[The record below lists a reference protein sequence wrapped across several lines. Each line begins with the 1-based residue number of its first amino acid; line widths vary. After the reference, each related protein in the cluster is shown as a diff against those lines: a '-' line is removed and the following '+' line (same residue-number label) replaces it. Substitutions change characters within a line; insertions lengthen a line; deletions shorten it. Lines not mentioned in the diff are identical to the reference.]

1 MTDGSVTV
9 KRHTST
15 AELSQRIYRYYL
27 RGQLKSIVIAI
38 VCMIITAAAIA
49 AMAKLVEPAL
59 NNLLVKPDKNLL
71 WLLPL
76 GFIVTAM
83 VKGSANYVQT
93 ILMQKVG
100 LRMIVMMQ
108 DQMFDRIMSADLT
121 YIQSDSTG
129 RQMTRFTNDVQF
141 LRDATVKAFTGIGRE
156 LMTVLFLGGVM
167 IQLNWEMALIALVFM
182 PISIFPIVYIGR
194 RLRRISRNTQESI
207 GTVASYLDDVF
218 KAAREV
224 KAYGTEEY
232 ERSRGHEFFES
243 VFNHFLKAGKT
254 RARMSPILET
264 MSGFA
269 LAAVLAW
276 GGHQVLAEATDVG
289 EFMAFFT
296 AAMLAYQPVRSLA
309 NLNASL
315 QLGLAAADRIFHL
328 LDYEP
333 KIIDAPDAK
342 QLQLQDGGVSFD
354 RVNFSYD
361 AEKLALKDT
370 TITFAAGKTTA
381 LVGPSG
387 AGKSTILNLIPRF
400 YDAQGGRVLIDG
412 QDISKLTIE
421 SLRKSIALV
430 SQEVT
435 MFNDTVRA
443 NIAYAREGASDT
455 DVIDAA
461 KAAAAHE
468 FIMELPLGYDTM
480 VGERGLRLSGGQR
493 QRISI
498 ARAMLKNAPILL
510 LDEATSSLD
519 SESEHQVHT
528 ALTRLMQGRT
538 TIVIAHRLST
548 VSDADCIYVLERGRV
563 VESGTHTELYS
574 HDGLYAHYCRMQL
587 DDGQSLKV
595 PSEVAMARGGSID

>member
-1 MTDGSVTV
+1 MRD
-9 KRHTST
+9 
-15 AELSQRIYRYYL
+15 YL
-27 RGQLKSIVIAI
+27 QGQWKSIVVAVI
-38 VCMIITAAAIA
+38 CMVITAAATA
-49 AMAKLVEPAL
+49 AMAKLVEPAM
-59 NNLLVKPDKNLL
+59 NDLLVKPDESLL

-76 GFIVTAM
+76 GFLVTAM
-83 VKGSANYVQT
+83 VKGAANYVQT
-93 ILMQKVG
+93 VLMQKIG

-108 DQMFDRIMSADLT
+108 DQMFHRIVSADLA

-129 RQMTRFTNDVQF
+129 RQMTRFTNDVHF
-141 LRDATVKAFTGIGRE
+141 LRDATVKAFTGTGRD
-156 LMTVLFLGGVM
+156 LMMVLFLGVVM
-167 IQLNWEMALIALVFM
+167 IELNWEMSLFALIFM
-182 PISIFPIVYIGR
+182 PISVFPIIYIGR

-224 KAYGTEEY
+224 KAYGAEEY
-232 ERSRGHEFFES
+232 ERSRAHEFFEN
-243 VFNHFLKAGKT
+243 VFNHFLKAGRT

-264 MSGFA
+264 MSGLA
-269 LAAVLAW
+269 LASVLAW
-276 GGHQVLAEATDVG
+276 GGHQTLANEIDVG
-289 EFMAFFT
+289 QFMAFFT
-296 AAMLAYQPVRSLA
+296 ASLLAYQPVRSLA
-309 NLNASL
+309 NMNASL

-333 KIIDAPDAK
+333 KIIDVPDANK
-342 QLQLQDGGVSFD
+342 LQPGDAGVSFD
-354 RVNFSYD
+354 GVSFSYD
-361 AEKLALKDT
+361 AGKSALMDT

-400 YDAQGGRVLIDG
+400 YDAQGGWVRIDG
-412 QDISKLTIE
+412 QDIGSVTIE

-443 NIAYAREGASDT
+443 NIAYAREGASDM
-455 DVIDAA
+455 DIIDAA

-468 FIMELPLGYDTM
+468 FITELPLGYDTM

-528 ALTRLMQGRT
+528 ALTRLMRGRT

-548 VSDADCIYVLERGRV
+548 VSDADCIYVLEKGRV
-563 VESGTHTELYS
+563 VESGTHKELYS
-574 HDGLYAHYCRMQL
+574 RGGLYAHYCRMQL
-587 DDGQSLKV
+587 DDGQLLNA
-595 PSEVAMARGGSID
+595 PSAAAEV

>member
-1 MTDGSVTV
+1 VTDGSVIV
-9 KRHTST
+9 KQHTST
-15 AELSQRIYRYYL
+15 AELSQRIIRDYL
-27 RGQLKSIVIAI
+27 QGQWKSIVVAVI
-38 VCMIITAAAIA
+38 CMIITAAATA

-59 NNLLVKPDKNLL
+59 NDLLVKPDESLL

-76 GFIVTAM
+76 GFLVIAM
-83 VKGSANYVQT
+83 VKGAANYVQT
-93 ILMQKVG
+93 VLMLKIG

-108 DQMFDRIMSADLT
+108 DQMFHRIVSADLA
-121 YIQSDSTG
+121 YIQRDSTG

-141 LRDATVKAFTGIGRE
+141 LRDATVKAFTGVGRD
-156 LMTVLFLGGVM
+156 LMMVLFLAIVM
-167 IQLNWEMALIALVFM
+167 IELNWEMSIFALIFM
-182 PISIFPIVYIGR
+182 PMSIFPIIYIGR

-232 ERSRGHEFFES
+232 ERSRAHEFFKS
-243 VFNHFLKAGKT
+243 IFNQFLKAGKT

-264 MSGFA
+264 MTGLA
-269 LAAVLAW
+269 LASVLAW
-276 GGHQVLAEATDVG
+276 GGHQTLANKIDVG
-289 EFMAFFT
+289 QFMAFFT
-296 AAMLAYQPVRSLA
+296 AALLAYQPVRSLA

-328 LDYEP
+328 LDYERE
-333 KIIDAPDAK
+333 IIDAPDAK
-342 QLQLQDGGVSFD
+342 KLQPGDGGVFFD
-354 RVNFSYD
+354 GVNFSYE
-361 AEKLALKDT
+361 AGKLALMDT

-400 YDAQGGRVLIDG
+400 YDAQDGHILVDG
-412 QDISKLTIE
+412 QDISKVTIK

-443 NIAYAREGASDT
+443 NIAYAREEASDA
-455 DVIDAA
+455 DIINAA

-468 FIMELPLGYDTM
+468 FITELPLGYDTM

-519 SESEHQVHT
+519 SESERQVHT

-548 VSDADCIYVLERGRV
+548 VLDADCIYVLEKGDV

-574 HDGLYAHYCRMQL
+574 RGGLYARYCRMQL
-587 DDGQSLKV
+587 DDGQSLNA
-595 PSEVAMARGGSID
+595 PSTVAEA

>member
-1 MTDGSVTV
+1 
-9 KRHTST
+9 
-15 AELSQRIYRYYL
+15 
-27 RGQLKSIVIAI
+27 
-38 VCMIITAAAIA
+38 MIITAAATA

-59 NNLLVKPDKNLL
+59 NKLLVKPDENLL

-76 GFIVTAM
+76 GFLLAAI
-83 VKGSANYVQT
+83 VKGSANFVQT
-93 ILMQKVG
+93 VLMQKVG
-100 LRMIVMMQ
+100 LRMIAMMQ
-108 DQMFDRIMSADLT
+108 DQMFNSIMSADLA

-141 LRDATVKAFTGIGRE
+141 LRDATVKAFTGIGRD
-156 LMTVLFLGGVM
+156 LMMVVFLAAVM
-167 IQLNWEMALIALVFM
+167 IQLNWEMSLIALVFM

-194 RLRRISRNTQESI
+194 RLRRISRDTQESI

-224 KAYGTEEY
+224 KAYATEDY
-232 ERSRGHEFFES
+232 ERSRAHEFFES
-243 VFNHFLKAGKT
+243 IYNHFLKAGRT

-264 MSGFA
+264 MIGLA
-269 LAAVLAW
+269 LASVLAW
-276 GGHQVLAEATDVG
+276 GGHKTLANEIDVG
-289 EFMAFFT
+289 QFMAFFT
-296 AAMLAYQPVRSLA
+296 AALLAYQPLRSLA

-333 KIIDAPDAK
+333 EIINAPDAI
-342 QLQLQDGGVSFD
+342 QLQPRDGGVSFEN
-354 RVNFSYD
+354 VSFSYD
-361 AEKLALKDT
+361 EEKSALIDT

-400 YDAQGGRVLIDG
+400 YDAQSGRVLIDG
-412 QDISKLTIE
+412 QDIGKVTIG

-443 NIAYAREGASDT
+443 NIAYAVDGASDT

-468 FIMELPLGYDTM
+468 FIMELPFGYDTM

-548 VSDADCIYVLERGRV
+548 VSDADCIYVLEKGRV
-563 VESGTHTELYS
+563 VESGTHSELYS
-574 HDGLYAHYCRMQL
+574 QDGLYAHYCRMQL
-587 DDGQSLKV
+587 DDGQSLKA
-595 PSEVAMARGGSID
+595 PSEVAKA

>member
-15 AELSQRIYRYYL
+15 TELSQRLLRDYL
-27 RGQLKSIVIAI
+27 RGQLKSIAVAV
-38 VCMIITAAAIA
+38 VCMIITAAATA

-59 NNLLVKPDKNLL
+59 NKLLVKPDENLL

-76 GFIVTAM
+76 GFLLAAI
-83 VKGSANYVQT
+83 VKGSANFVQT
-93 ILMQKVG
+93 VLMQKVG
-100 LRMIVMMQ
+100 LRMIAMMQ
-108 DQMFDRIMSADLT
+108 DQMFNSIMSADLA

-141 LRDATVKAFTGIGRE
+141 LRDATVKAFTGIGRD
-156 LMTVLFLGGVM
+156 LMMVVFLAAVM
-167 IQLNWEMALIALVFM
+167 IQLNWEMSLIALVFM

-194 RLRRISRNTQESI
+194 RLRRISRDTQESI

-218 KAAREV
+218 KAVREV
-224 KAYGTEEY
+224 KAYATEDY
-232 ERSRGHEFFES
+232 ERSRAHEFFES
-243 VFNHFLKAGKT
+243 IYNHFLKAGRT

-264 MSGFA
+264 MIGLA
-269 LAAVLAW
+269 LASILAW
-276 GGHQVLAEATDVG
+276 GGHKTLANEIDVG
-289 EFMAFFT
+289 QFMAFFT
-296 AAMLAYQPVRSLA
+296 AALLAYQPIRSLA

-333 KIIDAPDAK
+333 KVIDAPDAI
-342 QLQLQDGGVSFD
+342 QLQPRDGGVSFD
-354 RVNFSYD
+354 NVSFSYD
-361 AEKLALKDT
+361 EEKSALIDT

-400 YDAQGGRVLIDG
+400 YDAQSGRVLIDG
-412 QDISKLTIE
+412 QDIGKVTIG

-443 NIAYAREGASDT
+443 NIAYAGDGASDT

-548 VSDADCIYVLERGRV
+548 VSDADCIYVLEKGRV
-563 VESGTHTELYS
+563 VESGTHSELYS
-574 HDGLYAHYCRMQL
+574 QDGLYAHYCRMQL
-587 DDGQSLKV
+587 DDGQSLKA
-595 PSEVAMARGGSID
+595 PSEVAKA

>member
-15 AELSQRIYRYYL
+15 AELSQRILRDYL
-27 RGQLKSIVIAI
+27 RGQWKSIAVAI
-38 VCMIITAAAIA
+38 VCMIITAAATA

-59 NNLLVKPDKNLL
+59 NKLLVKPDESLL

-76 GFIVTAM
+76 GFLVTAM
-83 VKGSANYVQT
+83 VKGLANYVQT
-93 ILMQKVG
+93 VLMQKVG

-108 DQMFDRIMSADLT
+108 DQMFNCIVSADLA
-121 YIQSDSTG
+121 YIQRDSTG

-141 LRDATVKAFTGIGRE
+141 LRDATVKAFTGIGRDS
-156 LMTVLFLGGVM
+156 MMVLFLAAVM
-167 IQLNWEMALIALVFM
+167 IQLNWKMALIALVFM
-182 PISIFPIVYIGR
+182 PLSIFPIIYIGR

-232 ERSRGHEFFES
+232 ERSRAHEFFET
-243 VFNHFLKAGKT
+243 VFDHFLKAGRT

-264 MSGFA
+264 MSGLA
-269 LAAVLAW
+269 LAMVLAW
-276 GGHQVLAEATDVG
+276 GGHQTLAEATNVG

-296 AAMLAYQPVRSLA
+296 AALLAYQPVRSLA

-328 LDYEP
+328 LDYDPE
-333 KIIDAPDAK
+333 IINAPDAK
-342 QLQLQDGGVSFD
+342 QFQSKDGGVLFD
-354 RVNFSYD
+354 GVSFSYD
-361 AEKLALKDT
+361 SEKSALIDT

-400 YDAQGGRVLIDG
+400 YDAQSGRVLIDG
-412 QDISKLTIE
+412 QDISEVTIE

-443 NIAYAREGASDT
+443 NIAYAREGASET
-455 DVIDAA
+455 DVMDAA

-519 SESEHQVHT
+519 SESERQVHT

-548 VSDADCIYVLERGRV
+548 VSDADCIYVLEKGRV
-563 VESGTHTELYS
+563 VESGTHMELYS
-574 HDGLYAHYCRMQL
+574 QGGLYAHYCRMQL
-587 DDGQSLKV
+587 DDGQTLNAASAAV
-595 PSEVAMARGGSID
+595 EA

>member
-1 MTDGSVTV
+1 
-9 KRHTST
+9 
-15 AELSQRIYRYYL
+15 
-27 RGQLKSIVIAI
+27 
-38 VCMIITAAAIA
+38 
-49 AMAKLVEPAL
+49 
-59 NNLLVKPDKNLL
+59 
-71 WLLPL
+71 
-76 GFIVTAM
+76 M
-83 VKGSANYVQT
+83 VKGAANYVQT
-93 ILMQKVG
+93 VLMLKIG

-108 DQMFDRIMSADLT
+108 DQMFHRIVSADLA
-121 YIQSDSTG
+121 YIQRDSTG

-141 LRDATVKAFTGIGRE
+141 LRDATVKAFTGVGRDV
-156 LMTVLFLGGVM
+156 MMVLFLAAVM
-167 IQLNWEMALIALVFM
+167 IELNWEMSIVALIFM
-182 PISIFPIVYIGR
+182 PISVFPIIYIGR

-232 ERSRGHEFFES
+232 ERSRAHEFFES
-243 VFNHFLKAGKT
+243 VFNHFLKAGRT
-254 RARMSPILET
+254 RARMSPILEVIT
-264 MSGFA
+264 GLA
-269 LAAVLAW
+269 LASVLAW
-276 GGHQVLAEATDVG
+276 GGHQTLANAIDVG
-289 EFMAFFT
+289 QFMAFFT
-296 AAMLAYQPVRSLA
+296 AALLAYQPVRSLA

-328 LDYEP
+328 LDYERE
-333 KIIDAPDAK
+333 IIDAPDAK
-342 QLQLQDGGVSFD
+342 KLQPGDGGVSF
-354 RVNFSYD
+354 VGVSFSYD
-361 AEKLALKDT
+361 AGKSALMDT

-400 YDAQGGRVLIDG
+400 YDAQDGRVLIDG
-412 QDISKLTIE
+412 QDIGMVTIE

-443 NIAYAREGASDT
+443 NIAYAREEASDA

-468 FIMELPLGYDTM
+468 FITELPLGYDTM

-519 SESEHQVHT
+519 SESERQVHT

-548 VSDADCIYVLERGRV
+548 VLDANCIYVLEKGCV

-574 HDGLYAHYCRMQL
+574 RGGLYAHYCRLQL
-587 DDGQSLKV
+587 DDGQSLNA
-595 PSEVAMARGGSID
+595 PSAAAEA

>member
-1 MTDGSVTV
+1 
-9 KRHTST
+9 
-15 AELSQRIYRYYL
+15 
-27 RGQLKSIVIAI
+27 
-38 VCMIITAAAIA
+38 
-49 AMAKLVEPAL
+49 MAKLVEPAL
-59 NNLLVKPDKNLL
+59 NKLLVKPDESLL

-76 GFIVTAM
+76 GFLVTAM
-83 VKGSANYVQT
+83 VKGLANYVQT
-93 ILMQKVG
+93 VLMQKVG

-108 DQMFDRIMSADLT
+108 DQMFNCIVSADLA
-121 YIQSDSTG
+121 YIQRDSTG

-141 LRDATVKAFTGIGRE
+141 LRDATVKAFTGIGRDS
-156 LMTVLFLGGVM
+156 MMVLFLAAVM
-167 IQLNWEMALIALVFM
+167 IQLNWKMALIALVFM
-182 PISIFPIVYIGR
+182 PLSIFPIIYIGR

-232 ERSRGHEFFES
+232 ERSRAHEFFET
-243 VFNHFLKAGKT
+243 VFDHFLKAGRT

-264 MSGFA
+264 MSGLA
-269 LAAVLAW
+269 LAMVLAW
-276 GGHQVLAEATDVG
+276 GGHQTLAEATNVG

-296 AAMLAYQPVRSLA
+296 AALLAYQPVRSLA

-328 LDYEP
+328 LDYDPE
-333 KIIDAPDAK
+333 IINAPDAK
-342 QLQLQDGGVSFD
+342 QFQSKDGGVLFD
-354 RVNFSYD
+354 GVSFSYD
-361 AEKLALKDT
+361 SEKSALIDT

-400 YDAQGGRVLIDG
+400 YDAQSGRVLIDG
-412 QDISKLTIE
+412 QDISEVTIE

-443 NIAYAREGASDT
+443 NIAYAREGASET
-455 DVIDAA
+455 DVMDAA

-519 SESEHQVHT
+519 SESERQVHT

-548 VSDADCIYVLERGRV
+548 VSDADCIYVLEKGRV
-563 VESGTHTELYS
+563 VESGTHMELYS
-574 HDGLYAHYCRMQL
+574 QGGLYAHYCRMQL
-587 DDGQSLKV
+587 DDGQTLNAASAAV
-595 PSEVAMARGGSID
+595 EA

>member
-15 AELSQRIYRYYL
+15 TGLSQRLFRDYL
-27 RGQLKSIVIAI
+27 RGQLKSIAVAV
-38 VCMIITAAAIA
+38 VCMIITAAATA

-59 NNLLVKPDKNLL
+59 NKLLVKPDENLL

-76 GFIVTAM
+76 GFLLAAI
-83 VKGSANYVQT
+83 VKGSANFVQT
-93 ILMQKVG
+93 VLMQKVG
-100 LRMIVMMQ
+100 LRMIAMMQ
-108 DQMFDRIMSADLT
+108 DQMFNSIMSADLA

-141 LRDATVKAFTGIGRE
+141 LRDATVKAFTGIGRD
-156 LMTVLFLGGVM
+156 LMMVVFLAAVM
-167 IQLNWEMALIALVFM
+167 IQLNWEMSLIALVFM

-194 RLRRISRNTQESI
+194 RLRRISRDTQESI

-224 KAYGTEEY
+224 KAYATEDY
-232 ERSRGHEFFES
+232 ERSRAHEFFES
-243 VFNHFLKAGKT
+243 IYNHFLKAGRT

-264 MSGFA
+264 MIGLA
-269 LAAVLAW
+269 LASVLAW
-276 GGHQVLAEATDVG
+276 GGHKTLANEIDVG
-289 EFMAFFT
+289 QFMAFFT
-296 AAMLAYQPVRSLA
+296 AALLAYQPIRSLA

-333 KIIDAPDAK
+333 KVIDAPDAI
-342 QLQLQDGGVSFD
+342 QLQPRDGGVSFD
-354 RVNFSYD
+354 NVSFSYD
-361 AEKLALKDT
+361 EEKSALIDT

-400 YDAQGGRVLIDG
+400 YDAQSGRVLIDG
-412 QDISKLTIE
+412 QDIGKVTIG

-443 NIAYAREGASDT
+443 NIAYARDGASDT

-461 KAAAAHE
+461 KAAAAHK

-548 VSDADCIYVLERGRV
+548 VSDADCIYVLEKGRV
-563 VESGTHTELYS
+563 VESGTHSELYS
-574 HDGLYAHYCRMQL
+574 QDGLYAHYCRMQL
-587 DDGQSLKV
+587 DDGQSLKA
-595 PSEVAMARGGSID
+595 PSEVAKA

>member
-15 AELSQRIYRYYL
+15 AELSQRLFRDYL
-27 RGQLKSIVIAI
+27 RGQLKSIAVAV
-38 VCMIITAAAIA
+38 VCMIITAAATA

-59 NNLLVKPDKNLL
+59 NKLLVKPDENLL

-76 GFIVTAM
+76 GFLLAAI
-83 VKGSANYVQT
+83 VKGSANFVQT
-93 ILMQKVG
+93 VLMQKVG
-100 LRMIVMMQ
+100 LRMIAMMQ
-108 DQMFDRIMSADLT
+108 DQMFNSIMSADLA

-141 LRDATVKAFTGIGRE
+141 LRDATVKAFTGIGRD
-156 LMTVLFLGGVM
+156 LMMVVFLAAVM
-167 IQLNWEMALIALVFM
+167 IQLNWEMSLIALVFM

-194 RLRRISRNTQESI
+194 RLRRISRDTQESI

-224 KAYGTEEY
+224 KAYATEDY
-232 ERSRGHEFFES
+232 ERSRAHEFFES
-243 VFNHFLKAGKT
+243 IYNHFLKAGRT

-264 MSGFA
+264 MIGLA
-269 LAAVLAW
+269 LASVLAW
-276 GGHQVLAEATDVG
+276 GGHKTLANEIDVG
-289 EFMAFFT
+289 QFMAFFT
-296 AAMLAYQPVRSLA
+296 AALLAYQPLRSLA

-333 KIIDAPDAK
+333 EIINAPDAI
-342 QLQLQDGGVSFD
+342 QLQPRDGGVSFD
-354 RVNFSYD
+354 NVSFSYD
-361 AEKLALKDT
+361 AGKSALIDT

-400 YDAQGGRVLIDG
+400 YDAQSGRVLIDG
-412 QDISKLTIE
+412 QDIGKVTIG

-443 NIAYAREGASDT
+443 NIAYAVDGASDT

-468 FIMELPLGYDTM
+468 FIMELPFGYDTM

-548 VSDADCIYVLERGRV
+548 VSDADCIYVLEKGRV
-563 VESGTHTELYS
+563 VESGTHSELYS
-574 HDGLYAHYCRMQL
+574 QDGLYAHYCRMQL
-587 DDGQSLKV
+587 DDGQSLKA
-595 PSEVAMARGGSID
+595 PSEVAKA

>member
-1 MTDGSVTV
+1 
-9 KRHTST
+9 
-15 AELSQRIYRYYL
+15 
-27 RGQLKSIVIAI
+27 
-38 VCMIITAAAIA
+38 MIITAAATA

-59 NNLLVKPDKNLL
+59 NKLLVKPEESLL

-76 GFIVTAM
+76 GFLVTAM

-93 ILMQKVG
+93 VLMQKVG

-108 DQMFDRIMSADLT
+108 DQMFNCIVSADLA
-121 YIQSDSTG
+121 YIQRDSTG

-141 LRDATVKAFTGIGRE
+141 LRDATVKAFTGIGRD
-156 LMTVLFLGGVM
+156 LMMVLFLAAVM
-167 IQLNWEMALIALVFM
+167 VELNWKMALLALVFM
-182 PISIFPIVYIGR
+182 PLSIFPIVYIGR

-224 KAYGTEEY
+224 KAYGNEDY
-232 ERSRGHEFFES
+232 ERARAHEFFES
-243 VFNHFLKAGKT
+243 VFNHFLKAGRT

-264 MSGFA
+264 MSGLA
-269 LAAVLAW
+269 LALVLAW
-276 GGHQVLAEATDVG
+276 GGHQTLAEATDVG

-296 AAMLAYQPVRSLA
+296 AALLAYQPVRSLA

-333 KIIDAPDAK
+333 EIINSPDAK
-342 QLQLQDGGVSFD
+342 QFQSKGGGVSFEG
-354 RVNFSYD
+354 VSFSYS
-361 AEKLALKDT
+361 AEKPALVDT
-370 TITFAAGKTTA
+370 TITFEAGKTTA

-400 YDAQGGRVLIDG
+400 YDAHEGRVLIDG
-412 QDISKLTIE
+412 QDVSKVTIN

-443 NIAYAREGASDT
+443 NIAYAREGASDAA
-455 DVIDAA
+455 VIDAA

-498 ARAMLKNAPILL
+498 ARAMLKNSPILL

-519 SESEHQVHT
+519 SESEHQVHV
-528 ALTRLMQGRT
+528 ALTRLMEGRT

-548 VSDADCIYVLERGRV
+548 VSDADCIYVLEKGRV
-563 VESGTHTELYS
+563 IDSGTHEELYS
-574 HDGLYAHYCRMQL
+574 RDGLYAHYCRMQL
-587 DDGQSLKV
+587 DDGQSLNI
-595 PSEVAMARGGSID
+595 PSATVEA

>member
-15 AELSQRIYRYYL
+15 TGLSQRLFRDYL
-27 RGQLKSIVIAI
+27 RGQLKSIAVAV
-38 VCMIITAAAIA
+38 VCMIITAAATA

-59 NNLLVKPDKNLL
+59 NKLLVKPDENLL

-76 GFIVTAM
+76 GFLLAAI
-83 VKGSANYVQT
+83 VKGSANFVQT
-93 ILMQKVG
+93 VLMQKVG
-100 LRMIVMMQ
+100 LRMIAMMQ
-108 DQMFDRIMSADLT
+108 DQMFNSIMSADLA
-121 YIQSDSTG
+121 YIESDSTG

-141 LRDATVKAFTGIGRE
+141 LRDATVKAFTGIGRD
-156 LMTVLFLGGVM
+156 LMMVVFLAAVM
-167 IQLNWEMALIALVFM
+167 IQLNWEMSLIALVFM

-194 RLRRISRNTQESI
+194 RLRRISRDTQESI

-224 KAYGTEEY
+224 KAYATEDY
-232 ERSRGHEFFES
+232 ERSRAHEFFES
-243 VFNHFLKAGKT
+243 IYNHFLKAGRT

-264 MSGFA
+264 MIGLA
-269 LAAVLAW
+269 LASILAW
-276 GGHQVLAEATDVG
+276 GGHKTLANEIDVG
-289 EFMAFFT
+289 QFMAFFT
-296 AAMLAYQPVRSLA
+296 AALLAYQPIRSLA

-333 KIIDAPDAK
+333 KVIDAPDAI
-342 QLQLQDGGVSFD
+342 QLQPRDGGVSFD
-354 RVNFSYD
+354 NVSFSYD
-361 AEKLALKDT
+361 EEKSALIDT

-400 YDAQGGRVLIDG
+400 YDAQSGRVLIDG
-412 QDISKLTIE
+412 QDIGKVTIG

-443 NIAYAREGASDT
+443 NIAYARDGASDT

-548 VSDADCIYVLERGRV
+548 VSDADCIYVLEKGRV
-563 VESGTHTELYS
+563 VESGTHSELYS
-574 HDGLYAHYCRMQL
+574 QDGLYAHYCRMQL
-587 DDGQSLKV
+587 DDGQSLKA
-595 PSEVAMARGGSID
+595 PLEVAKA

>member
-15 AELSQRIYRYYL
+15 TGLSQRLFRDYL
-27 RGQLKSIVIAI
+27 RGQLKSIAVAV
-38 VCMIITAAAIA
+38 VCMIITAAATA

-59 NNLLVKPDKNLL
+59 NKLLVKPDENLL

-76 GFIVTAM
+76 GFLLAAI
-83 VKGSANYVQT
+83 VKGSANFVQT
-93 ILMQKVG
+93 VLMQKVG
-100 LRMIVMMQ
+100 LRMIAMMQ
-108 DQMFDRIMSADLT
+108 DQMFNSIMSADLA

-141 LRDATVKAFTGIGRE
+141 LRDATVKAFTGIGRD
-156 LMTVLFLGGVM
+156 LMMVVFLAAVM
-167 IQLNWEMALIALVFM
+167 IQLNWEMSLIALVFM

-194 RLRRISRNTQESI
+194 RLRRISRDTQESI

-224 KAYGTEEY
+224 KAYATEDY
-232 ERSRGHEFFES
+232 ERSRAHEFFES
-243 VFNHFLKAGKT
+243 IYNHFLKAGRT

-264 MSGFA
+264 MIGLA
-269 LAAVLAW
+269 LASVLAW
-276 GGHQVLAEATDVG
+276 GGHKTLANEIDVG
-289 EFMAFFT
+289 QFMAFFT
-296 AAMLAYQPVRSLA
+296 AALLAYQPIRSLA

-333 KIIDAPDAK
+333 KVIDAPDAI
-342 QLQLQDGGVSFD
+342 QLQPRDGGVSFD
-354 RVNFSYD
+354 NVSFSYD
-361 AEKLALKDT
+361 EEKSALIDT

-400 YDAQGGRVLIDG
+400 YDAQSGRVLIDG
-412 QDISKLTIE
+412 QDIGKVTIG

-443 NIAYAREGASDT
+443 NIAYAGDGASDT

-548 VSDADCIYVLERGRV
+548 VSDADCIYVLEKGRV
-563 VESGTHTELYS
+563 VESGTHSELYS
-574 HDGLYAHYCRMQL
+574 QDGLYAHYCRMQL
-587 DDGQSLKV
+587 DDGQSLKA
-595 PSEVAMARGGSID
+595 PLEVAKA

>member
-1 MTDGSVTV
+1 MMVV
-9 KRHTST
+9 F
-15 AELSQRIYRYYL
+15 L
-27 RGQLKSIVIAI
+27 
-38 VCMIITAAAIA
+38 AA
-49 AMAKLVEPAL
+49 
-59 NNLLVKPDKNLL
+59 
-71 WLLPL
+71 
-76 GFIVTAM
+76 
-83 VKGSANYVQT
+83 
-93 ILMQKVG
+93 
-100 LRMIVMMQ
+100 
-108 DQMFDRIMSADLT
+108 
-121 YIQSDSTG
+121 
-129 RQMTRFTNDVQF
+129 
-141 LRDATVKAFTGIGRE
+141 
-156 LMTVLFLGGVM
+156 VM
-167 IQLNWEMALIALVFM
+167 IQLNWEMSLIALIFM

-194 RLRRISRNTQESI
+194 RLRRISRDTQESI

-218 KAAREV
+218 KAVREV
-224 KAYGTEEY
+224 KAYATEDY
-232 ERSRGHEFFES
+232 ERSRAHEFFES
-243 VFNHFLKAGKT
+243 IYSHFLKAGRT

-264 MSGFA
+264 MIGLA
-269 LAAVLAW
+269 LASVLAW
-276 GGHQVLAEATDVG
+276 GGHKTLANEIDVG
-289 EFMAFFT
+289 QFMAFFT
-296 AAMLAYQPVRSLA
+296 AALLAYQPIRSLA

-333 KIIDAPDAK
+333 EVIDAPDAIK
-342 QLQLQDGGVSFD
+342 LQTRDGGVSFD
-354 RVNFSYD
+354 NVSFSYD
-361 AEKLALKDT
+361 AGKSALIDT

-400 YDAQGGRVLIDG
+400 YDAQSGRVLIDG
-412 QDISKLTIE
+412 QDIGKVTIG
-421 SLRKSIALV
+421 SLRQCIALV

-443 NIAYAREGASDT
+443 NIAYAWDGASDT

-548 VSDADCIYVLERGRV
+548 VSDADCIYVLEKGRV
-563 VESGTHTELYS
+563 VESGTHSELYS
-574 HDGLYAHYCRMQL
+574 QDGLYAHYCHMQL
-587 DDGQSLKV
+587 DDGQSLKA
-595 PSEVAMARGGSID
+595 PSEVAKA

>member
-15 AELSQRIYRYYL
+15 TGLSQRLFRDYL
-27 RGQLKSIVIAI
+27 RGQLKSIAVAV
-38 VCMIITAAAIA
+38 VCMIITAAATA

-59 NNLLVKPDKNLL
+59 NKLLVKPDKNLL

-76 GFIVTAM
+76 GFLLAAI
-83 VKGSANYVQT
+83 VKGSANFVQT
-93 ILMQKVG
+93 VLMQKVG
-100 LRMIVMMQ
+100 LRMIAMMQ
-108 DQMFDRIMSADLT
+108 DQMFNSIMSADLA

-141 LRDATVKAFTGIGRE
+141 LRDATVKAFTGIGRD
-156 LMTVLFLGGVM
+156 LMMVVFLAAVM
-167 IQLNWEMALIALVFM
+167 IQLNWEMSLIALVFM

-194 RLRRISRNTQESI
+194 RLRRISRDTQESI

-218 KAAREV
+218 KAVREV
-224 KAYGTEEY
+224 KAYATEDY
-232 ERSRGHEFFES
+232 ERSRAHEFFES
-243 VFNHFLKAGKT
+243 IYNHFLKAGRT

-264 MSGFA
+264 MIGLA
-269 LAAVLAW
+269 LASILAW
-276 GGHQVLAEATDVG
+276 GGHKTLANEIDVG
-289 EFMAFFT
+289 QFMAFFT
-296 AAMLAYQPVRSLA
+296 AALLAYQPIRSLA

-333 KIIDAPDAK
+333 KVIDAPDAI
-342 QLQLQDGGVSFD
+342 QLQPRDGGVSFD
-354 RVNFSYD
+354 NVSFSYD
-361 AEKLALKDT
+361 EEKSALIDT

-400 YDAQGGRVLIDG
+400 YDANSGRVLIDG
-412 QDISKLTIE
+412 QDIGKVTIG

-443 NIAYAREGASDT
+443 NIAYAGDGASDT

-548 VSDADCIYVLERGRV
+548 VSDADCIYVLEKGRV
-563 VESGTHTELYS
+563 VESGTHSELYS
-574 HDGLYAHYCRMQL
+574 QDGLYAHYCRMQL
-587 DDGQSLKV
+587 DDGQSLKA
-595 PSEVAMARGGSID
+595 PSEVAKA

>member
-15 AELSQRIYRYYL
+15 TGLSQRLFRDYL
-27 RGQLKSIVIAI
+27 RGQLKSIAVAV
-38 VCMIITAAAIA
+38 VCMIITAAATA

-59 NNLLVKPDKNLL
+59 NKLLVKPDENLL

-76 GFIVTAM
+76 GFLLAAI
-83 VKGSANYVQT
+83 VKGSANFVQT
-93 ILMQKVG
+93 VLMQKVG
-100 LRMIVMMQ
+100 LRMIAMMQ
-108 DQMFDRIMSADLT
+108 DQMFNSIMSADLA
-121 YIQSDSTG
+121 YIESDSTG

-141 LRDATVKAFTGIGRE
+141 LRDATVKAFTGIGRD
-156 LMTVLFLGGVM
+156 LMMVVFLAAVM
-167 IQLNWEMALIALVFM
+167 IQLNWEMSLIALVFM

-194 RLRRISRNTQESI
+194 RLRRISRDTQESI

-218 KAAREV
+218 KAVREV
-224 KAYGTEEY
+224 KAYATEDY
-232 ERSRGHEFFES
+232 ERSRAHEFFES
-243 VFNHFLKAGKT
+243 IYNHFLKAGRT

-264 MSGFA
+264 MIGLA
-269 LAAVLAW
+269 LASILAW
-276 GGHQVLAEATDVG
+276 GGHKTLANEIDVG
-289 EFMAFFT
+289 QFMAFFT
-296 AAMLAYQPVRSLA
+296 AALLAYQPIRSLA

-333 KIIDAPDAK
+333 KVIDAPDAI
-342 QLQLQDGGVSFD
+342 QLQPRDGGVSFD
-354 RVNFSYD
+354 NVSFSYD
-361 AEKLALKDT
+361 EEKSALIDT

-400 YDAQGGRVLIDG
+400 YDAQSGRVLIDG
-412 QDISKLTIE
+412 QDIGKVTIE

-443 NIAYAREGASDT
+443 NIAYAGDGASDT

-548 VSDADCIYVLERGRV
+548 VSDADCIYVLEKGRV
-563 VESGTHTELYS
+563 VESGTHSELYS
-574 HDGLYAHYCRMQL
+574 QDGLYAHYCRMQL
-587 DDGQSLKV
+587 DDGQSLKA
-595 PSEVAMARGGSID
+595 PLEVAKA

>member
-1 MTDGSVTV
+1 
-9 KRHTST
+9 
-15 AELSQRIYRYYL
+15 
-27 RGQLKSIVIAI
+27 
-38 VCMIITAAAIA
+38 MIITAAATA

-59 NNLLVKPDKNLL
+59 NKLLVKPDENLL

-76 GFIVTAM
+76 GFLLAAI
-83 VKGSANYVQT
+83 VKGSANFVQT
-93 ILMQKVG
+93 VLMQKVG
-100 LRMIVMMQ
+100 LRMIAMMQ
-108 DQMFDRIMSADLT
+108 DQMFDSIMSADLA
-121 YIQSDSTG
+121 YIQRDSTG

-141 LRDATVKAFTGIGRE
+141 LRDATVKAFTGIGRD
-156 LMTVLFLGGVM
+156 LMMVVFLAAVM
-167 IQLNWEMALIALVFM
+167 IQLNWEISLIALVFM

-194 RLRRISRNTQESI
+194 RLRRISRDTQESI

-224 KAYGTEEY
+224 KAYATEDY
-232 ERSRGHEFFES
+232 ERSRAHEFFES
-243 VFNHFLKAGKT
+243 IYNHFLKAGRT

-264 MSGFA
+264 MIGLA
-269 LAAVLAW
+269 LASVLAW
-276 GGHQVLAEATDVG
+276 GGHKTLANEIDVG
-289 EFMAFFT
+289 QFMAFFT
-296 AAMLAYQPVRSLA
+296 AALLAYQPMRSLA

-333 KIIDAPDAK
+333 EVIDAPDAI
-342 QLQLQDGGVSFD
+342 QLQPRDGGVSFD
-354 RVNFSYD
+354 NVSFSYD
-361 AEKLALKDT
+361 AGKSALIDT

-400 YDAQGGRVLIDG
+400 YDAQSGRVLIDG
-412 QDISKLTIE
+412 QDIGKVTIG

-443 NIAYAREGASDT
+443 NIAYARDGASDT

-548 VSDADCIYVLERGRV
+548 VSDADCIYVLEKGRV
-563 VESGTHTELYS
+563 VESGTHSELYS
-574 HDGLYAHYCRMQL
+574 QDGLYAHYCRMQL
-587 DDGQSLKV
+587 DDGQSLKA
-595 PSEVAMARGGSID
+595 PSEVAKA

>member
-15 AELSQRIYRYYL
+15 TGLSQRLFRDYL
-27 RGQLKSIVIAI
+27 RGQLKSIAVAV
-38 VCMIITAAAIA
+38 VCMIITAAATA

-59 NNLLVKPDKNLL
+59 NKLLVKPDENLL

-76 GFIVTAM
+76 GFLLAAI
-83 VKGSANYVQT
+83 VKGSANFVQT
-93 ILMQKVG
+93 VLMQKVG
-100 LRMIVMMQ
+100 LRMIAMMQ
-108 DQMFDRIMSADLT
+108 DQMFNSIMSADLA
-121 YIQSDSTG
+121 YIESDSTG

-141 LRDATVKAFTGIGRE
+141 LRDATVKAFTGIGRD
-156 LMTVLFLGGVM
+156 LMMVVFLAAVM
-167 IQLNWEMALIALVFM
+167 IQLNWEMSLIALVFM

-194 RLRRISRNTQESI
+194 RLRRISRDTQESI

-218 KAAREV
+218 KAVREV
-224 KAYGTEEY
+224 KAYATEDY
-232 ERSRGHEFFES
+232 ERSRAHEFFES
-243 VFNHFLKAGKT
+243 IYNHFLKAGRT

-264 MSGFA
+264 MIGLA
-269 LAAVLAW
+269 LASILAW
-276 GGHQVLAEATDVG
+276 GGHKTLANEIDVG
-289 EFMAFFT
+289 QFMAFFT
-296 AAMLAYQPVRSLA
+296 AALLAYQPIRSLA

-333 KIIDAPDAK
+333 KVIDAPDAI
-342 QLQLQDGGVSFD
+342 QLQPRDGGVSFD
-354 RVNFSYD
+354 NVSFSYD
-361 AEKLALKDT
+361 EEKSALIDT

-400 YDAQGGRVLIDG
+400 YDAQSGRVLIDG
-412 QDISKLTIE
+412 QDIGKVTIG

-443 NIAYAREGASDT
+443 NIAYAGDGASDT

-548 VSDADCIYVLERGRV
+548 VSDADCIYVLEKGRV
-563 VESGTHTELYS
+563 VESGTHSELYS
-574 HDGLYAHYCRMQL
+574 QDGLYAHYCRMQL
-587 DDGQSLKV
+587 DDGQSLKA
-595 PSEVAMARGGSID
+595 PLEVAKA

>member
-15 AELSQRIYRYYL
+15 TGLSQRLFRDYL
-27 RGQLKSIVIAI
+27 RGQLKSIAVAV
-38 VCMIITAAAIA
+38 VCMIITAAATA

-59 NNLLVKPDKNLL
+59 NKLLVKPDENLL

-76 GFIVTAM
+76 GFLLAAI
-83 VKGSANYVQT
+83 VKGSANFVQT
-93 ILMQKVG
+93 VLMQKVG
-100 LRMIVMMQ
+100 LRMIAMMQ
-108 DQMFDRIMSADLT
+108 DQMFNSIMSADLA

-141 LRDATVKAFTGIGRE
+141 LRDATVKAFTGIGRD
-156 LMTVLFLGGVM
+156 LMMVVFLAAVM
-167 IQLNWEMALIALVFM
+167 IQLNWEMSLIALVFM

-194 RLRRISRNTQESI
+194 RLRRISRDTQESI

-218 KAAREV
+218 KAVREV
-224 KAYGTEEY
+224 KAYATEDY
-232 ERSRGHEFFES
+232 ERSRAHEFFES
-243 VFNHFLKAGKT
+243 IYNHFLKAGRT

-264 MSGFA
+264 MIGLA
-269 LAAVLAW
+269 LASILAW
-276 GGHQVLAEATDVG
+276 GGHKTLANEIDVG
-289 EFMAFFT
+289 QFMAFFT
-296 AAMLAYQPVRSLA
+296 AALLAYQPIRSLA

-333 KIIDAPDAK
+333 KVIDAPDAI
-342 QLQLQDGGVSFD
+342 QLQPRDGGVSFD
-354 RVNFSYD
+354 NVSFSYD
-361 AEKLALKDT
+361 EEKSALIDT

-400 YDAQGGRVLIDG
+400 YDAQSGRVLIDG
-412 QDISKLTIE
+412 QDIGKVTIG

-443 NIAYAREGASDT
+443 NIAYAGDGASDT

-548 VSDADCIYVLERGRV
+548 VSDADCIYVLEKGRV
-563 VESGTHTELYS
+563 VESGTHSELYS
-574 HDGLYAHYCRMQL
+574 QDGLYAHYCRMQL
-587 DDGQSLKV
+587 DDGQSLKA
-595 PSEVAMARGGSID
+595 PLEVAKA

>member
-1 MTDGSVTV
+1 VTDGSVTV
-9 KRHTST
+9 KQHTST
-15 AELSQRIYRYYL
+15 VELSQRIIRDYL
-27 RGQLKSIVIAI
+27 QGQWKSIIVAV
-38 VCMIITAAAIA
+38 VCMIITAAATA
-49 AMAKLVEPAL
+49 AMAKLVEPEL
-59 NNLLVKPDKNLL
+59 NDLLVKPDETLL

-76 GFIVTAM
+76 GFLVTAM
-83 VKGSANYVQT
+83 VKGAANYGQT
-93 ILMQKVG
+93 VLMQKIG

-108 DQMFDRIMSADLT
+108 DQMFYRIVSADLA
-121 YIQSDSTG
+121 YIQRDSTG

-141 LRDATVKAFTGIGRE
+141 LREATVKAFTGVGRD
-156 LMTVLFLGGVM
+156 LMMVLFLAVVM
-167 IQLNWEMALIALVFM
+167 IELNWEMSLFALIFM
-182 PISIFPIVYIGR
+182 PISIFPIIYIGR

-232 ERSRGHEFFES
+232 ERSRAHEFFES
-243 VFNHFLKAGKT
+243 VFIDFLKAGRT
-254 RARMSPILET
+254 RARMYPILET
-264 MSGFA
+264 MSGLA
-269 LAAVLAW
+269 LASVLAW
-276 GGHQVLAEATDVG
+276 GGHQTLANAIDVG
-289 EFMAFFT
+289 QFMAFFT
-296 AAMLAYQPVRSLA
+296 AALLAYQPVRSLA

-315 QLGLAAADRIFHL
+315 QQGLAAADRIFHL

-333 KIIDAPDAK
+333 EITDAPNAK
-342 QLQLQDGGVSFD
+342 NLQPGDGAVSFD
-354 RVNFSYD
+354 NVSFSYD
-361 AEKLALKDT
+361 AGKSALMDT
-370 TITFAAGKTTA
+370 TITFDAGKTTA

-412 QDISKLTIE
+412 QDIGKVTIE

-443 NIAYAREGASDT
+443 NIAYARDGAADT
-455 DVIDAA
+455 DVIAAA

-468 FIMELPLGYDTM
+468 FITELPLGYDTM

-519 SESEHQVHT
+519 SESERQVHI
-528 ALTRLMQGRT
+528 ALKRLMQGRT

-548 VSDADCIYVLERGRV
+548 VSDADCIYVLEKGRV

-574 HDGLYAHYCRMQL
+574 RGRLYAHYCRMQL
-587 DDGQSLKV
+587 DDGQSLNV
-595 PSEVAMARGGSID
+595 PSAVAEA